1 MKFFLYAHTLENRKI
16 VINIINRISRRY
28 YRSIGKFMEPPDKYL
43 ERLSPGKIFYIYINY
58 TLCTFAGCN
67 TVVGADELN
76 EFIIF

>member
-1 MKFFLYAHTLENRKI
+1 
-16 VINIINRISRRY
+16 
-28 YRSIGKFMEPPDKYL
+28 MEPPDKYL

>member
-1 MKFFLYAHTLENRKI
+1 MKFFLYAYILENRKI

-28 YRSIGKFMEPPDKYL
+28 YRSIGKFMEPPDRYL
-43 ERLSPGKIFYIYINY
+43 ERLYIYINY

-76 EFIIF
+76 EFIIL